1 MVRLFGN
8 NLKETDRMLFALT
21 GVYGV
26 GFTRARFILDTLK
39 IDRQLRV
46 SALKEADVKRI
57 LDLVE
62 KEFKVEGDLRSEISD
77 NIKRLKEIGS
87 YRGIRHIRGLPARG
101 QRTRSN
107 ARTRRGRKHTIGAL
121 SKEAWAKVDVSAQ
134 QNKSK

>member
-1 MVRLFGN
+1 MVRLFGI

-21 GVYGV
+21 RVYGV

-77 NIKRLKEIGS
+77 NIKRLKEVGS

-107 ARTRRGRKHTIGAL
+107 ARTRRGKKHTIGAL
-121 SKEAWAKVDVSAQ
+121 SKEAWAKVDVAAQ